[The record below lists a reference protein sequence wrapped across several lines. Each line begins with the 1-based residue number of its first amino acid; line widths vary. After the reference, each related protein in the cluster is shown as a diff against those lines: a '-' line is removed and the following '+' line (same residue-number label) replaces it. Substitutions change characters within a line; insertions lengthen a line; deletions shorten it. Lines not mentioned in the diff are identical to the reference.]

1 MENRDFKG
9 VWIPK
14 DIWLNKDLSAI
25 DKVILA
31 EIDSLDNEDGCYAS
45 NKYLAEFCGVS
56 ESTIT
61 RSIRKLTKLGLIES
75 TVVTKNNGSARV
87 VKLTTSSSQFDETG
101 VVNLTTGGSQF
112 DERVSSICRLSNIDS
127 NNTNNIDN
135 NTNTNVVP
143 TESDFSFG
151 KPKKKKKSLYEKCN
165 DSIYEFVYTTA
176 DDLLPDEK
184 VRLVSI
190 LKIYLDF
197 ILEYDKSVSKT
208 LYFNVWRSMLNK
220 LKQVK
225 NDTEDSYYDIVNYA
239 LSKSWKNFYPIPKNI
254 SSFDKPK
261 DVADMR
267 KEPSIKNKVD
277 KQLEVK
283 NRSGD
288 TY

>member
-1 MENRDFKG
+1 MNDENFITVQGWMRTKLRLKG
-9 VWIPK
+9 
-14 DIWLNKDLSAI
+14 NDLLVYAI
-25 DKVILA
+25 IYSFSQTDNQKFTG
-31 EIDSLDNEDGCYAS
+31 SLQ
-45 NKYLAEFCGVS
+45 YLADWCGASKQGIQKNLKNLIDLGYVEKD
-56 ESTIT
+56 ESTIQPSY
-61 RSIRKLTKLGLIES
+61 RALYNS
-75 TVVTKNNGSARV
+75 VVRPYNSV
-87 VKLTTSSSQFDETG
+87 VHPIQ
-101 VVNLTTGGSQF
+101 
-112 DERVSSICRLSNIDS
+112 LSC
-127 NNTNNIDN
+127 TNNIDN
-135 NTNTNVVP
+135 TKDNNTNVVP

-165 DSIYEFVYTTA
+165 DSIYEFVYTNA
-176 DDLLPDEK
+176 DDLSPDEK

-277 KQLEVK
+277 KRLEVK

>member
-1 MENRDFKG
+1 MNDENFITIQGWMRTKLKLKG
-9 VWIPK
+9 
-14 DIWLNKDLSAI
+14 NDLLVYAI
-25 DKVILA
+25 IYSFSQTDNQKFTG
-31 EIDSLDNEDGCYAS
+31 SLQ
-45 NKYLAEFCGVS
+45 YLADWCGASKQGIQKNLKNLIDLGYVEKD
-56 ESTIT
+56 ESTIQPSY
-61 RSIRKLTKLGLIES
+61 RALYNS
-75 TVVTKNNGSARV
+75 VVQPYNSV
-87 VKLTTSSSQFDETG
+87 VRPYNS
-101 VVNLTTGGSQF
+101 VVHPIQ
-112 DERVSSICRLSNIDS
+112 LSC
-127 NNTNNIDN
+127 TNNIDN
-135 NTNTNVVP
+135 TKDNIKDNIKNNNTNVVP

-165 DSIYEFVYTTA
+165 DSIYEFVYTN
-176 DDLLPDEK
+176 DDLSPDEK

-277 KQLEVK
+277 KRLEVK

>member
-1 MENRDFKG
+1 MNDENFITIQGWMRTKLKLKG
-9 VWIPK
+9 
-14 DIWLNKDLSAI
+14 NDLLVYAI
-25 DKVILA
+25 IYSFSQTDNQKFTG
-31 EIDSLDNEDGCYAS
+31 SLQ
-45 NKYLAEFCGVS
+45 YLADWCGASKQGIQKNLKNLIDLGYVEKD
-56 ESTIT
+56 ESTIQPSY
-61 RSIRKLTKLGLIES
+61 RALYNS
-75 TVVTKNNGSARV
+75 VVQPYNSV
-87 VKLTTSSSQFDETG
+87 VHPIQ
-101 VVNLTTGGSQF
+101 
-112 DERVSSICRLSNIDS
+112 LSC
-127 NNTNNIDN
+127 TNNIDN
-135 NTNTNVVP
+135 TKDNTKDNIKNNNTNVVP

-151 KPKKKKKSLYEKCN
+151 KPRKKKKSLYEKCN
-165 DSIYEFVYTTA
+165 DSIYEFVYTN
-176 DDLLPDEK
+176 DDLSPDEK

-277 KQLEVK
+277 KRLEVK